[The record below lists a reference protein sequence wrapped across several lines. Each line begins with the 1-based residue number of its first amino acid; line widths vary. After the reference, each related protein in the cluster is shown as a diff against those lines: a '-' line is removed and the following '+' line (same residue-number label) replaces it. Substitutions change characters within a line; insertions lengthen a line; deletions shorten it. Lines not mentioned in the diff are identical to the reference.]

1 MKTVQLF
8 CVFSVFFTSQ
18 KFGKTCSKDK
28 NGECEGRAPPHR
40 EGKSEMNKRK
50 QKALEFEAWKKE
62 WVESALKNLHN
73 DQKRKELVHEM
84 ILQITEENNE
94 EGEER

>member
-1 MKTVQLF
+1 
-8 CVFSVFFTSQ
+8 
-18 KFGKTCSKDK
+18 
-28 NGECEGRAPPHR
+28 
-40 EGKSEMNKRK
+40 MNKEK
-50 QKALEFEAWKKE
+50 QKALEFEAFKKE

-84 ILQITEENNE
+84 ILKITEENNE